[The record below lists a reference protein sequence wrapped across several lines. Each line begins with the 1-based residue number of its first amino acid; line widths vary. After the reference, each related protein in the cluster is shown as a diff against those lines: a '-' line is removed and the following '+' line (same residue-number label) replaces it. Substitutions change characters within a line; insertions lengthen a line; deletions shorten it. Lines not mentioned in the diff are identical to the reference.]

1 MDALVCQAW
10 KASFGRKENNRKAA
24 IQRGWHFLDCRLL
37 KDPDILRT
45 KVTHVNSP
53 TTREIPAEVHAREIP
68 AEVQVADT
76 CSTSAHTSELTEDG
90 IGPLAFNL
98 AGGEGSLNIILDLI
112 QYARKNYGI
121 QQAMKKRKED
131 ISALQVDRSAFDTD
145 KRFTAGSFWKGGG
158 CLLNGDALVERR
170 RREDISIQKVMNA
183 IDKTANM
190 YKDRLEIYQALVDKG
205 DVGKQTVAALRLWLQ
220 VRVKPK
226 SGGAK
231 IPTDKPTLLEL
242 KAKYAHSVPLTLS
255 EYLIDA
261 KPKDKALVLLYL
273 SRLQQPADGEATVME
288 GLDEDFAQLPSADI

>member
-1 MDALVCQAW
+1 
-10 KASFGRKENNRKAA
+10 
-24 IQRGWHFLDCRLL
+24 
-37 KDPDILRT
+37 
-45 KVTHVNSP
+45 VTHVNP
-53 TTREIPAEVHAREIP
+53 PNTREIP

-76 CSTSAHTSELTEDG
+76 CSTSDHTSELTEDG
-90 IGPLAFNL
+90 IGPLAFSL
-98 AGGEGSLNIILDLI
+98 AGGEGSLNMILDLI

-131 ISALQVDRSAFDTD
+131 ISALQGDRSAFDTD
-145 KRFTAGSFWKGGG
+145 KRFTSGSFRKGGG
-158 CLLNGDALVERR
+158 CWLNGDVLAERR

-220 VRVKPK
+220 
-226 SGGAK
+226 GGVK